1 MASQN
6 KNLAESLKVL
16 NKLQRNKGNV
26 LKSDEIPRA
35 HRERLLKSDFIREVI
50 KGWYIITNPSE
61 KKGESTLWYSTFWDF
76 CSRYLNDR
84 YKKSWCISPEQS
96 LIIQSGSLAV
106 PKQLL
111 IRAPKANNH
120 IIKLPYD
127 TSILNIKSTLP
138 GNGGVIAKEG
148 IRMLSVPTALI
159 SCNSNFFKTNSMEA
173 RIALS
178 MISDASEILP
188 LLLEEGRHIIAGRLA
203 GAFDNIGNKKIANDI
218 IKTMKIAGYR
228 IIEVDP
234 FTERPDYQFRVREIS
249 PYVNRIKMMWSEM
262 RELVLRLFPKGPG
275 IKVNSKK
282 YLKGVQEIYLT
293 DAYHSL
299 SIEGYKVTPELI
311 ERIEK
316 GIWNPE
322 TNEEDREQ
330 KDAMAAKGYWQAF
343 NKVKISIENVLK
355 GMNPGLEAEKYHG
368 DWYREMFSPA
378 VAVGILKPADLA
390 GYRNAPVFIRNSS
403 HVPMKPEA
411 VRDVMPV
418 FFELLKNEDEPAVR
432 VVLGH
437 FFFIYIHPYMDG
449 NGRMARFLM
458 NVMLASG
465 GYPWTVIPVEER
477 NNYMQA
483 LEKASTEGDIQP
495 FTKFLSRLVKAGI
508 SGKPIAKRI

>member
-1 MASQN
+1 MSSTN
-6 KNLAESLKVL
+6 KNLAESLKLL
-16 NKLQRNKGNV
+16 NKLQKSKGNV
-26 LKSDEIPRA
+26 IKSVELPRY
-35 HRERLLKSDFIREVI
+35 HRERLLKSGFIFEVI
-50 KGWYIITNPSE
+50 KGWYIISNPSE
-61 KKGESTLWYSTFWDF
+61 NKGESTLWYSTFWEF

-96 LIIQSGSLAV
+96 LIIQSGSLVV

-120 IIKLPYD
+120 IVKLPFD

-138 GNGGVIAKEG
+138 GNGGVIEKDG
-148 IRMLSVPTALI
+148 IRMLSVPSALI
-159 SCNSNFFKTNSMEA
+159 SCNSNFFKTNAMEA

-178 MISDASEILP
+178 TISDASEILP
-188 LLLEEGRHIIAGRLA
+188 LLLEKGRHIIAGRLA
-203 GAFDNIGNKKIANDI
+203 GAFRNIEKEKIADDI
-218 IKTMKIAGYR
+218 IKTMQSAGYR
-228 IIEVDP
+228 IAEINP
-234 FTERPDYQFRVREIS
+234 FIDRPDYQFQVREIS
-249 PYVNRIKMMWSEM
+249 PYVNRIKMMWHQM
-262 RELVLRLFPKGPG
+262 REPVLRLFPKEPG
-275 IKVNSKK
+275 IKVNAKK
-282 YLKGVQEIYLT
+282 YLKSVQEIYIT

-311 ERIEK
+311 ERVEK
-316 GIWNPE
+316 GLWNPE
-322 TNEEDREQ
+322 TNQFDREQ

-343 NKVKISIENVLK
+343 QKVKLSIESILK
-355 GMNPGLEAEKYHG
+355 GTNPGLIAEKDHS
-368 DWYREMFSPA
+368 DWYREMFSPLVLA
-378 VAVGILKPADLA
+378 GILNSTDLA
-390 GYRNAPVFIRNSS
+390 GYRNATVYIRNSS

-411 VRDVMPV
+411 IRDVMPV

-437 FFFIYIHPYMDG
+437 FLFVYIHPYMDG

-477 NNYMQA
+477 NNYMQT
-483 LEKASTEGDIQP
+483 LEEASVEGDIQP

-508 SGKPIAKRI
+508 SGKPIAEKI